1 LRYNCKKAIYHI
13 KSQKTN
19 ALTQSKNKSKPNN
32 DKPSKIENSKKM
44 ETIIKIEGL
53 KKKFGEFTAVDGISF
68 NIRRNEIFGLLGPN
82 GAGKTTTISMICGL
96 LPVTEGEIT
105 FANSNAKDKKSMIG
119 YCPQENIFYP
129 KLTCLEQLQFIGQ
142 MYGIQSNTV
151 SQRAKELLNLLG
163 LSDKTKVRAAKLS
176 GGMKRRLNICLALI
190 HDPEILILDEP
201 EAGLDPQSRILVR
214 NFVKAFSQQKTVIL
228 TTHNMDEAE
237 RLSDRVAIIDHGK
250 LLLLD
255 TPNML
260 KRTVGE
266 GDILELIFE
275 NPNQNALNKFSD
287 SIKFIGISHKIN
299 AETVFLK
306 HSNII
311 EQLSEIK
318 SIAEKSQLKI
328 AEIKLRANTLEDVF
342 IHLTGRNL
350 RQ

>member
-1 LRYNCKKAIYHI
+1 MGTL
-13 KSQKTN
+13 
-19 ALTQSKNKSKPNN
+19 
-32 DKPSKIENSKKM
+32 
-44 ETIIKIEGL
+44 IKIEGL
-53 KKKFGEFTAVDGISF
+53 KKRYGEFTAVDGISF
-68 NIRRNEIFGLLGPN
+68 DINSNEIFGLLGPN

-96 LPVTEGEIT
+96 LPVTEGEIIFT
-105 FANSNAKDKKSMIG
+105 NCNGKDKKSMIG

-129 KLTCLEQLQFIGQ
+129 KLTCLEQLQFMGQ
-142 MYGIQSNTV
+142 MYGMPLKTV
-151 SQRAKELLNLLG
+151 KERAFELLNFLG
-163 LSDKTKVRAAKLS
+163 LADKTYVRASNLS

-214 NFVKAFSQQKTVIL
+214 DFIKTYSQHKTVIL

-255 TPNML
+255 TPQNL

-266 GDILELIFE
+266 GDILELVIESNNE
-275 NPNQNALNKFSD
+275 NSTKAFAD
-287 SIKFIGISHKIN
+287 SIRLLNMEIKIN
-299 AETVFLK
+299 DDTVFIK
-306 HSNII
+306 HSKII
-311 EQLSEIK
+311 EQLPAIK
-318 SIAEKSQLKI
+318 DIAEKSGLKI
-328 AEIKLRANTLEDVF
+328 VEIKLRENTLEDVF